1 MSFFPKISF
10 HREVEE
16 YLTKVF
22 RNNEVCE
29 TDAATIHQQ
38 IYTLNTVNIPSI

>member
-10 HREVEE
+10 QREVEE

-29 TDAATIHQQ
+29 IDTTNHQQ
-38 IYTLNTVNIPSI
+38 VFTN